1 MVRMQVRGPTPSNRL
16 EPTVHKTDLLNWI
29 DREIEGWETFLD
41 AFGRDNLEQPNVNG
55 TWSMK
60 DVIAHLTEWTRG
72 QVALMRAVLRGQPDP
87 APAWPAEIHE
97 EADINA
103 WIYTTHKD
111 RAVND
116 VLVDCRETLRQ
127 LRAFIQELP
136 DDTRIDEHYRQVH
149 IGGRTF
155 AAGEFF
161 DHFHDDHEPNV
172 RGWLARLTSDS
183 SSPARN

>member
-1 MVRMQVRGPTPSNRL
+1 MR
-16 EPTVHKTDLLNWI
+16 KTDLLNWL

-41 AFGRDNLEQPNVNG
+41 TFGRDRLEQPNVNG

-72 QVALMRAVLRGQPDP
+72 QVALMRAVLRGEPDP
-87 APAWPAEIHE
+87 APAWPAETHE

-127 LRAFIQELP
+127 LRALIQELP
-136 DDTRIDEHYRQVH
+136 DDTRIDDPYRQVH

-161 DHFHDDHEPNV
+161 DHFHDDHEAGI
-172 RGWLARLTSDS
+172 RAWMAQQSATGSKA
-183 SSPARN
+183 